1 LETKAHPPAMEEIG
15 QGRLAVVH
23 MMAVREA
30 SLQNRKW
37 NQQHTLIRKKNTQE

>member
-1 LETKAHPPAMEEIG
+1 MQEIG
-15 QGRLAVVH
+15 QRRLAAMHV
-23 MMAVREA
+23 MAVREA